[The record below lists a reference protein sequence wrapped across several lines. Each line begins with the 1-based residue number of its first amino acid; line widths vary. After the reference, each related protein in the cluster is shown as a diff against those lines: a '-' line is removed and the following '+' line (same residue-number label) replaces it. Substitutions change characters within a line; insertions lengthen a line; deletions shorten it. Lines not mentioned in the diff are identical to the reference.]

1 MKVQGANVF
10 ITGANR
16 GIGLAF
22 ARRAR
27 DLGAAKVYAGMRN
40 TAGFSEPGLI
50 PVQID
55 VTDAAS
61 VQAAVRAAGDVTIL
75 INNAGIGAVKPDA
88 LDAGV
93 EEQSREMFETNYYG
107 VVRVTQAFAPV
118 LAQASQSSV
127 VNVLSSV
134 TWLPAPFLTA
144 YAASKAAAWSFTNN
158 LRQTLQGQNTG
169 VLALH
174 VHFVDTD
181 MTKVFN
187 APKAQP
193 DDVAQQTFAALE
205 AGQAEVFADAT
216 ARAAKATLSDERPL
230 YLAPQA
236 MH

>member
-16 GIGLAF
+16 GIGLAL

-55 VTDAAS
+55 VTDEAS

-88 LDAGV
+88 LDPGV
-93 EEQSREMFETNYYG
+93 EAQSREMFETNYFG

-118 LAQASQSSV
+118 LTQAAKSAI

-144 YAASKAAAWSFTNN
+144 YAASKAAAWSYTNS
-158 LRQTLQGQNTG
+158 LRQTMQATSTS

-181 MTKVFN
+181 MTRLFD
-187 APKAQP
+187 APKTQP
-193 DDVAQQTFAALE
+193 DDVAQQTLAALE
-205 AGQAEVFADAT
+205 AGQVELFADDT
-216 ARAAKATLSDERPL
+216 ARAAKATLSSEHAL
-230 YLAPQA
+230 YLAPQPA
-236 MH
+236 H